1 MKKIFF
7 LSISFLFI
15 GHLAQAQTSDDDFL
29 LFQNEH
35 LGQRAGLWL
44 PDSAYTYFI
53 ITANKDSLLS
63 AKRRYIYTPEG
74 AIKVNTTTGKTT
86 CTTTFYT
93 YNKQKQ
99 VERYD
104 YASGNC
110 QGENSLEEIIE
121 YSYNTAGLIQTTKT
135 KTLYYT
141 NGMLSNTNNSF
152 TVYYYTGTRK
162 DSIVSYSGTPAPLKS
177 AYGIYKYNAK
187 LQLEEYQSFTIT
199 QGVSKPS
206 SKVNYSYNDFGKLR
220 QTISNFGTTL
230 NNQNI
235 YYYDDK
241 QTLVLVKQYDL
252 NQNGKHLAS
261 TEYFN
266 SFFAAAL
273 ATKEVTGQDIK
284 WQTPNPNSGQA
295 ISVSIE
301 NQGVMKI
308 KLLDFNGKILEQQ
321 NIESGKSFNLNTV
334 ADGLFFL
341 QLTDDKGRLLD
352 TQKIVLQ
359 R

>member
-15 GHLAQAQTSDDDFL
+15 GHLAQAQTSDDDFF
-29 LFQNEH
+29 LFQNQH

-53 ITANKDSLLS
+53 ITANKDSLLG
-63 AKRRYIYTPEG
+63 AKRRYLYTPEG

-86 CTTTFYT
+86 CTTVFYT

-99 VERYD
+99 LEKYD
-104 YASGNC
+104 YTNSNC
-110 QGENSLEEIIE
+110 QGENSSEETEE
-121 YSYNTAGLIQTTKT
+121 YSYNAVGLLQSSKRVTKS
-135 KTLYYT
+135 YS
-141 NGMLSNTNNSF
+141 NGMLNDTKNSL

-162 DSIVSYSGTPAPLKS
+162 DSIVSYSGTPVPLKS

-187 LQLEEYQSFTIT
+187 LQLEEYQSYTIA

-206 SKVNYSYNDFGKLR
+206 SKVNYFYNDFGKLK
-220 QTISNFGTTL
+220 QTISNFGTI

-235 YYYDDK
+235 YHYDDK
-241 QTLVLVKQYDL
+241 QTLVLTKQFDL

-261 TEYFN
+261 NEYFN
-266 SFFAAAL
+266 SFFPSAV
-273 ATKEVTGQDIK
+273 ATKEIIKQDIK
-284 WQTPNPNSGQA
+284 WQIPNPNSGQT
-295 ISVSIE
+295 INVSVANEATMSIR
-301 NQGVMKI
+301 
-308 KLLDFNGKILEQQ
+308 LLDLNGKIVEQQ
-321 NIESGKSFNLNTV
+321 YIESGKSFILNT
-334 ADGLFFL
+334 ASNGLFFL
-341 QLTDDKGRLLD
+341 QLMDQSGRLLD
-352 TQKIVLQ
+352 TKKIVLQ